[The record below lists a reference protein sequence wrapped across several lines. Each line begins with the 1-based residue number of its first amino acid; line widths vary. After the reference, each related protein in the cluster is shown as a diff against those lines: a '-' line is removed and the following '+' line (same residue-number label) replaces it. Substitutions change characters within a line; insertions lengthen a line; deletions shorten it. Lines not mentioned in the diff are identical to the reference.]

1 MEIAI
6 AESDDI
12 PNLCALLQFLFAQ
25 EVEFEADDEL
35 QAQGLASIIN
45 DPRVGNIIVAREA
58 NDIIGMVNLLYTV
71 STALGGRVAILEDMV
86 VNPAVRSKGVGS
98 ELLLYS
104 VELAKQKGCQRITLL
119 TDFDN
124 ENAHRF
130 YQKHGFARSSMAV
143 FRKPLN

>member
-6 AESDDI
+6 AEIDDV
-12 PNLCALLQFLFAQ
+12 PKLCALLQYLFAQ

-35 QAQGLASIIN
+35 QARGLASIIN

-104 VELAKQKGCQRITLL
+104 VELAKQKDCQRITLL

-130 YQKHGFARSSMAV
+130 YQKHGFDRSSMTV
-143 FRKPLN
+143 FRKSLN

>member
-6 AESDDI
+6 AEINDI
-12 PNLCALLQFLFAQ
+12 PKLCALLKYLFAQ
-25 EVEFEADDEL
+25 EVEFKANDKL
-35 QAQGLASIIN
+35 QAQGLASIIS
-45 DPRVGNIIVAREA
+45 DSEIGNIIVAREA

-86 VNPAVRSKGVGS
+86 VNPAVRSKGIGS

-104 VELAKQKGCQRITLL
+104 VELAQQKGCQRITLL

-130 YQKHGFARSSMAV
+130 YQKHGFDRSSMTV
-143 FRKPLN
+143 FRKSLI